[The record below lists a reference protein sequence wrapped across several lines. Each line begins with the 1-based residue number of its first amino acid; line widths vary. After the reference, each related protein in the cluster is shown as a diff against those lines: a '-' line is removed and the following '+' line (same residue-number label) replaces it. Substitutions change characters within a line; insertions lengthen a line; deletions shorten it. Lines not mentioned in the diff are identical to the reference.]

1 VDSDDIA
8 VLDAEIMSDHT
19 VHTCAP
25 IIQFIISKDNEN
37 SILALLAL
45 HEYGI
50 ATEQL

>member
-8 VLDAEIMSDHT
+8 VLDTEIMSDHT

-45 HEYGI
+45 HKYGI
-50 ATEQL
+50 ATEEL